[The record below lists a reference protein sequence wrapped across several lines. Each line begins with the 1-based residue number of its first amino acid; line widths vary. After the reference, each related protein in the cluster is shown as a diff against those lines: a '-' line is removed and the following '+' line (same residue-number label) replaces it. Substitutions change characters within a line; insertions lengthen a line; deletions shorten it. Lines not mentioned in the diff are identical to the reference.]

1 MFFYPPRPPQL
12 YPFITRQSSL
22 SLLHWIP
29 SNFSVVSPCIL
40 ARFPALAS
48 STSLSC
54 FRSPRC
60 HILLHHSSMQRL
72 IHSINPAVISLLSHP
87 KQPDSYFPMHL
98 MHNQSKP
105 LLKRKSD
112 PLPSSMRRLD

>member
-1 MFFYPPRPPQL
+1 
-12 YPFITRQSSL
+12 
-22 SLLHWIP
+22 
-29 SNFSVVSPCIL
+29 
-40 ARFPALAS
+40 
-48 STSLSC
+48 
-54 FRSPRC
+54 
-60 HILLHHSSMQRL
+60 MQRL